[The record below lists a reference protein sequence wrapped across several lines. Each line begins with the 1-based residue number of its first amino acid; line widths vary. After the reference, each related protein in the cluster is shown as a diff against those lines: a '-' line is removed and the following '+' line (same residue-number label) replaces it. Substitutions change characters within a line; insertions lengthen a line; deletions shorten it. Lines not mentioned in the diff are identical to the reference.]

1 MTNCR
6 GWKVVEEDGK
16 KVHVSCHNVESLEKN
31 YQLKCSLVIVF
42 DLFLFDELIFLIHC
56 GT

>member
-1 MTNCR
+1 VTNCR

-31 YQLKCSLVIVF
+31 YQLKCLLV
-42 DLFLFDELIFLIHC
+42 L
-56 GT
+56 